1 MPELSL
7 NETQLKDLMKAAVLE
22 IFEERRD
29 LFQELIAE
37 ALEDIAMIKAIDE
50 GKDSEPVSRDAIFA
64 ILEQPE
70 WRLNLEKPLKK
81 TWESYEKKHCW
92 IKFATRLKPWN
103 QHRRSMKLLMSR
115 SSKARMGTFVF
126 VSAIIVLACFYKK
139 TQFSLSGWCTV
150 GSFIAIFHKA
160 QLDAIRDLLRTPP
173 GNWTAKQIAAQFKGR
188 TTQKKL
194 DEIAENL
201 ERLEW
206 FGRVILAHRDDLA
219 PWHYTD
225 AAKQRA

>member
-70 WRLNLEKPLKK
+70 
-81 TWESYEKKHCW
+81 
-92 IKFATRLKPWN
+92 
-103 QHRRSMKLLMSR
+103 
-115 SSKARMGTFVF
+115 
-126 VSAIIVLACFYKK
+126 
-139 TQFSLSGWCTV
+139 
-150 GSFIAIFHKA
+150 
-160 QLDAIRDLLRTPP
+160 
-173 GNWTAKQIAAQFKGR
+173 
-188 TTQKKL
+188 
-194 DEIAENL
+194 
-201 ERLEW
+201 
-206 FGRVILAHRDDLA
+206 
-219 PWHYTD
+219 
-225 AAKQRA
+225 